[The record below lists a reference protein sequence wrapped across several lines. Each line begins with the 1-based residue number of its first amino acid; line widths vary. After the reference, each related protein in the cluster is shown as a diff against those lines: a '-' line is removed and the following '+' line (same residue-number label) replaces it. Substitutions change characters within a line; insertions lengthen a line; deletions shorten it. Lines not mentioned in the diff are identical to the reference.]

1 MIRFF
6 SIAFFVACTTTT
18 AFGQTNTDTNKSSI
32 SMMAAYP
39 LIDSNTL
46 TVVNGKPDTSGTPDN
61 NEEKVFERVE
71 IEASFPGG
79 DALWRRYLERNLDGS
94 TPTKNGAPE
103 GTYTVVVQ
111 FIVDKEG
118 YIFDEAPYFSGEVYF
133 KFYGVPEPNTENPA
147 GSYVAKGYF
156 DKLIL
161 FKNTL
166 TEINLKP
173 AVIYIQDGEDAK
185 ILLSKD
191 KASSLA
197 PEIIFK
203 KDSDYQKIAENLK
216 AALDTEPLISKFK
229 NNYSTLQYIDL
240 RFGNKVYFK

>member
-118 YIFDEAPYFSGEVYF
+118 YIFDVRALTNHGYGMEAEVIRVI
-133 KFYGVPEPNTENPA
+133 K
-147 GSYVAKGYF
+147 KGP
-156 DKLIL
+156 KWS
-161 FKNTL
+161 
-166 TEINLKP
+166 P
-173 AVIYIQDGEDAK
+173 AVQDGRHV
-185 ILLSKD
+185 
-191 KASSLA
+191 KAYRKQPVTFMVIS
-197 PEIIFK
+197 EK
-203 KDSDYQKIAENLK
+203 KTK
-216 AALDTEPLISKFK
+216 K
-229 NNYSTLQYIDL
+229 NKKQD
-240 RFGNKVYFK
+240 